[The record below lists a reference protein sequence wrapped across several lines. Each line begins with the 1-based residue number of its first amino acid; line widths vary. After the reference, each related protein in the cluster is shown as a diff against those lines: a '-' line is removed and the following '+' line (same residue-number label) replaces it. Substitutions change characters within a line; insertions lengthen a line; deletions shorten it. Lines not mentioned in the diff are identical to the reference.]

1 MTSDLERDFIF
12 QLQAARVPQ
21 FVTEYRFAA
30 ALGRQWRFDIAFPFY
45 ELAVELEGGVWS
57 QGRHVRGSGFIADCD
72 KYNTAAL
79 MGWRVLRFTRQHVDD
94 GSALRMVE
102 EALGI

>member
-1 MTSDLERDFIF
+1 MSSQLERDFIL
-12 QLQAARVPQ
+12 QLKAARVPQ
-21 FVTEYRFAA
+21 FVTEYKFAK
-30 ALGRQWRFDIAFPFY
+30 ALGRQWRFDIAWPIY

-72 KYNTAAL
+72 KYNAAAM

-94 GSALRMVE
+94 GTALKIVE
-102 EALGI
+102 DALGV